1 MIKATFTPY
10 SMTIEGHAGA
20 SDGST
25 YDLVCAAVSATTS
38 MWANGLTEM
47 NIPVVQVEEDS
58 GFLFVVH
65 DECERYQRVII
76 KGLRDIETLH
86 PENLKVVIRK

>member
-1 MIKATFTPY
+1 MIKATFTPH
-10 SMTIEGHAGA
+10 SMTVEGHAGA

-47 NIPVVQVEEDS
+47 NIPVVQADTDN
-58 GFLFVVH
+58 GYLFVAH

-76 KGLRDIETLH
+76 KGLRDIEALH